1 MVQNN
6 PMAMMGLQK
15 NILEHISLMAQEQ
28 VQLEFV
34 EELQEVQ
41 MIQQQMQA
49 AGAQNPAM
57 AQGMMQNPQIMQAQ
71 QRLQQITNQ
80 IESRK
85 AKLIAEMQEDFA
97 KEEEKIMGEYGGDP
111 LLRLKGR
118 EMDLRAQDNQ
128 RKEEE
133 GEERL
138 NLDKMKAL
146 MNQEN
151 QEAKLE
157 QEADLAGLRAGVSL
171 AKQSMADQS
180 KIHDFG
186 RNFGKK

>member
-1 MVQNN
+1 
-6 PMAMMGLQK
+6 MAALQK
-15 NILEHISLMAQEQ
+15 NILEHISLMSQEQ

-57 AQGMMQNPQIMQAQ
+57 AQGMMQNPQVMQAQ

-85 AKLIAEMQEDFA
+85 AKLIAEMQADYA

-118 EMDLRAQDNQ
+118 ELDLRAQDNQ

-133 GEERL
+133 GDDDGNDDDASTTSATTTKTITTKEE
-138 NLDKMKAL
+138 N
-146 MNQEN
+146 EN
-151 QEAKLE
+151 RPR
-157 QEADLAGLRAGVSL
+157 GG
-171 AKQSMADQS
+171 
-180 KIHDFG
+180 
-186 RNFGKK
+186 